1 MDTLV
6 IICIYT
12 LLLYTHN
19 YMHTTS
25 DAHIVV
31 RIIGHVNHYYLGFFA
46 NYQEENNVSILL
58 TTTEVYPVTYLIEA
72 PGVGYYH
79 RGIISAGNEV
89 ILKLSSSIGVSSHDD
104 QDKGIYLTTS
114 SDNVTVIGQNILL
127 GTGDSFFALPI
138 IELDDDYVY
147 YGISV
152 PRASVHSEAISG
164 SILIVGTENNTVMKL
179 TTTQS
184 VNVSTGNT
192 VISVIPGLQY
202 SLVINRLQTIFV
214 GSRDDLTGTK
224 VVTDKPVSVFS
235 GHECANVPWNV
246 SFCSYLI
253 EQIPPTALWGKTYYT
268 APLAGKRSYT
278 VKILA
283 AHDSTTVNVYCNDT
297 MESFIINEGSYFNIS
312 LQSKEYCAI
321 YSTKEILMIQFSHGG
336 SEDLNHG
343 DPMMTLIPATNQYLN
358 KFDLVTIRNTSGY
371 DHYVNIIVTARYYQP
386 NMIFLIAGGDNRSL
400 ATQQWIPIQVNSVTV
415 AYAAQLSVVEGI
427 THIVH
432 TNTSAKMMAIMY
444 GFRMHDGYG
453 HVGGYLNHT
462 GRIQKSTITGLISQY
477 YYRSKEI
484 SVWHNFYYIYHLHFG
499 CHHLINNCVSRFNQY
514 KNDVR

>member
-1 MDTLV
+1 MVLCITV
-6 IICIYT
+6 ASNIMCVAIICT
-12 LLLYTHN
+12 F
-19 YMHTTS
+19 
-25 DAHIVV
+25 IVENIN
-31 RIIGHVNHYYLGFFA
+31 RYYLGFFA
-46 NYQEENNVSILL
+46 NYQEENNISILL
-58 TTTEVYPVTYLIEA
+58 TTTEVYPVTYFIEA
-72 PGVGYYH
+72 PSVGYYH

-192 VISVIPGLQY
+192 VITVIPGLQY
-202 SLVINRLQTIFV
+202 SVVINRLQTIFV
-214 GSRDDLTGTK
+214 GSHDDLTGTK

-283 AHDSTTVNVYCNDT
+283 AHDSTTVNVNCNDT

-312 LQSKEYCAI
+312 LQSKEFCAI
-321 YSTKEILMIQFSHGG
+321 YSTKEILVVQLSHGG
-336 SEDLNHG
+336 DEDNAYG
-343 DPMMTLIPATNQYLN
+343 DPMMTLVPATNQYLN
-358 KFDLVTIRNTSGY
+358 KFDLVTIRNPSESGY
-371 DHYVNIIVTARYYQP
+371 DHYVNIIVMAQYYQP
-386 NMIFLIAGGDNRSL
+386 NMIFLIVGGVNISL
-400 ATQQWIPIQVNSVTV
+400 AIQQWIPIQVNSITV
-415 AYAAQLSVVEGI
+415 AYAAQLRIPEGI
-427 THIVH
+427 AHIVH
-432 TNTSAKMMAIMY
+432 TNAAAKMMATVY
-444 GFRMHDGYG
+444 GFHLHDGYG
-453 HVGGYLNHT
+453 HSGGTQNYT
-462 GRIQKSTITGLISQY
+462 KTVPIPTVAGLINY
-477 YYRSKEI
+477 A
-484 SVWHNFYYIYHLHFG
+484 HL
-499 CHHLINNCVSRFNQY
+499 
-514 KNDVR
+514 

>member
-1 MDTLV
+1 MPMYAYIHIITDTLT
-6 IICIYT
+6 Y
-12 LLLYTHN
+12 LLH
-19 YMHTTS
+19 
-25 DAHIVV
+25 
-31 RIIGHVNHYYLGFFA
+31 IGHANNYYLGFFT
-46 NYQEENNVSILL
+46 NYREENNVSILL
-58 TTTEVYPVTYLIEA
+58 TTTEVYPVIYFIEA

-89 ILKLSSSIGVSSHDD
+89 MLNLSSSIAVSSHHD
-104 QDKGIYLTTS
+104 QDKGIYLATS
-114 SDNVTVIGQNILL
+114 SDNVAVIGQNLL
-127 GTGDSFFALPI
+127 LHTGDSFFALPI
-138 IELDDDYVY
+138 IKLDDDYVY

-152 PRASVHSEAISG
+152 PRASVHSEAISS

-184 VNVSTGNT
+184 VTVSTGNT
-192 VISVIPGLQY
+192 DITVISGIQY

-235 GHECANVPWNV
+235 GHACGNVPWNITA
-246 SFCSYLI
+246 CSYLI

-283 AHDSTTVNVYCNDT
+283 AHDSTAVDVYCNNS
-297 MESFIINEGSYFNIS
+297 MKSFIINEGQYFNVS

-321 YSTKEILMIQFSHGG
+321 YSTKQILMVQFSHGG
-336 SEDLNHG
+336 GEELDYG
-343 DPMMTLIPATNQYLN
+343 DPMMTLVPATNQYLN

-400 ATQQWIPIQVNSVTV
+400 ATQQWIPIRVNSITE
-415 AYAAQLSVVEGI
+415 AYVAQLSIPEGI
-427 THIVH
+427 SHIVH
-432 TNTSAKMMAIMY
+432 NNPSAQMMTIVY
-444 GFRMHDGYG
+444 GFKMHDGYG

-462 GRIQKSTITGLISQY
+462 ERIQTSTTTGLI
-477 YYRSKEI
+477 
-484 SVWHNFYYIYHLHFG
+484 N
-499 CHHLINNCVSRFNQY
+499 
-514 KNDVR
+514 

>member
-1 MDTLV
+1 MIRICNYVSVNMDTLI

-31 RIIGHVNHYYLGFFA
+31 RTIGHVNHYYLGFFA
-46 NYQEENNVSILL
+46 NIREENNVSILL

-89 ILKLSSSIGVSSHDD
+89 MLNLSSSIGVSSHDD

-114 SDNVTVIGQNILL
+114 SDNVTVIGQNLL
-127 GTGDSFFALPI
+127 LYTGDSFFALPI

-152 PRASVHSEAISG
+152 PRVGG
-164 SILIVGTENNTVMKL
+164 SILIVGTENKTMMKL

-184 VNVSTGNT
+184 VTVSTGNT
-192 VISVIPGLQY
+192 DITIIPGLQY

-235 GHECANVPWNV
+235 GHACGNVPQNV
-246 SFCSYLI
+246 EACSYLI

-283 AHDSTTVNVYCNDT
+283 AHDSTTVYVYYNNT
-297 MESFIINEGSYFNIS
+297 FKSFRINEGQHFNVS
-312 LQSKEYCAI
+312 LQRYCAI
-321 YSTKEILMIQFSHGG
+321 YSTKEILMVQLSHGG
-336 SEDLNHG
+336 SEDHNHG

-358 KFDLVTIRNTSGY
+358 KFDLVIIRNTSGY
-371 DHYVNIIVTARYYQP
+371 DHHANIIVMAQYYQP
-386 NMIFLIAGGDNRSL
+386 NMIFLIAGGTNRSL
-400 ATQQWIPIQVNSVTV
+400 ATQKWIPIQVKSTTV

-427 THIVH
+427 SHIVH
-432 TNTSAKMMAIMY
+432 TNTSAKMMAIVY
-444 GFRMHDGYG
+444 GFNMHDGYG

-462 GRIQKSTITGLISQY
+462 GRIQKSTTTGLISQY

-484 SVWHNFYYIYHLHFG
+484 SARHNFYYIYHPHSG
-499 CHHLINNCVSRFNQY
+499 CHHLIVYQGTTSI
-514 KNDVR
+514 KMM